1 MIHLGLPVPMS
12 QKIGRFDKKVSQ
24 RRRFS
29 EGNWKSVPTYNVCQL
44 TTVYPIVTLMAS
56 MQPSLQNAVIKPV
69 RFSKCGCKALH
80 ILISPQVTESLFIMT
95 YKIKRIVTLLA
106 ASR

>member
-1 MIHLGLPVPMS
+1 MS

-44 TTVYPIVTLMAS
+44 TTVYPSEIENKLYVSPPKMCS
-56 MQPSLQNAVIKPV
+56 VIYLSYDPN
-69 RFSKCGCKALH
+69 
-80 ILISPQVTESLFIMT
+80 
-95 YKIKRIVTLLA
+95 
-106 ASR
+106 